1 MRKTEV
7 SDVVDFDPLTAVA
20 EYRKVVGHLE
30 STTMP
35 EGKEE
40 LSRIANRMRAN
51 WKDRQ
56 GEDSLHE
63 MAFGEPDE

>member
-1 MRKTEV
+1 MQKTEV
-7 SDVVDFDPLTAVA
+7 SDVVDFEPLKAVA

-30 STTMP
+30 SATAP

-40 LSRIANRMRAN
+40 FSRIARRMRAN
-51 WKDRQ
+51 WKDWT

-63 MAFGEPDE
+63 MAFGEPGE